1 MKTYLIIFSLL
12 LNSLLTFPQQAPD
25 IVWQKSFGGSNVDE
39 ALSIYKTTDDGL
51 LVAGYA
57 RSSDGN
63 VSSNQGESDFWIF
76 RIDGNGNLLW
86 QTPAGGSQN
95 DQARSVAPTAD
106 GGCIAAGY
114 SYSDDGDITAHHGS
128 TTTADCWIVKFDST
142 GNIQWQ
148 KSLGGTGNDQAA
160 CIRQTL
166 DGGYVYAGVASS
178 IDGNV
183 SGFHG
188 FFDFWVVK
196 LYPGGDIQWQ
206 KCLGGY
212 LYDEA
217 FSIEQTSD
225 NGFIVGGYSSST
237 DGDVTGNHGETDF
250 WIVKLNSSGTIE
262 WQKSLG
268 GSFDDQ
274 AYSVIPVMDHG
285 YIACG
290 WSRSGDGDVTGHH
303 GNQNYSDVWV
313 VKMDSAG
320 NLQWQ
325 KSLGGTGEDRGYNI
339 IQTTDGSYVVCG
351 IENLDDGDV
360 SGGHGYYDFWVTKL
374 DDSGNLLW
382 QKCLGGSNEESAQA
396 VQQAA
401 NNDLLIGGFTAS
413 TDGDV
418 TNTNGSYEHWIVR
431 LKNSCSPCLTPVN
444 PATTNIT
451 STKAKLNWEINN
463 CALGYRIHYKQSGN
477 TWKTANVGSN
487 IGYKTI
493 KNLLPNT
500 SYTWKVRT
508 KCSTNPVVFSPWS
521 TAVSFNTTLKL
532 AQVEE
537 KGEGTLHIFPNPT
550 SGNMSIE
557 VDNITSIRIVMIQNL
572 VGQILIQKDFSDDIN
587 NEVKIDVSTL
597 PAGIY
602 LLTAITSEGKVSRI
616 FMKD

>member
-225 NGFIVGGYSSST
+225 NG
-237 DGDVTGNHGETDF
+237 
-250 WIVKLNSSGTIE
+250 
-262 WQKSLG
+262 
-268 GSFDDQ
+268 
-274 AYSVIPVMDHG
+274 
-285 YIACG
+285 
-290 WSRSGDGDVTGHH
+290 
-303 GNQNYSDVWV
+303 
-313 VKMDSAG
+313 
-320 NLQWQ
+320 
-325 KSLGGTGEDRGYNI
+325 
-339 IQTTDGSYVVCG
+339 
-351 IENLDDGDV
+351 
-360 SGGHGYYDFWVTKL
+360 
-374 DDSGNLLW
+374 
-382 QKCLGGSNEESAQA
+382 
-396 VQQAA
+396 
-401 NNDLLIGGFTAS
+401 
-413 TDGDV
+413 
-418 TNTNGSYEHWIVR
+418 
-431 LKNSCSPCLTPVN
+431 
-444 PATTNIT
+444 
-451 STKAKLNWEINN
+451 
-463 CALGYRIHYKQSGN
+463 
-477 TWKTANVGSN
+477 
-487 IGYKTI
+487 
-493 KNLLPNT
+493 
-500 SYTWKVRT
+500 
-508 KCSTNPVVFSPWS
+508 
-521 TAVSFNTTLKL
+521 
-532 AQVEE
+532 
-537 KGEGTLHIFPNPT
+537 
-550 SGNMSIE
+550 
-557 VDNITSIRIVMIQNL
+557 
-572 VGQILIQKDFSDDIN
+572 
-587 NEVKIDVSTL
+587 
-597 PAGIY
+597 
-602 LLTAITSEGKVSRI
+602 
-616 FMKD
+616 